1 MAHTPEKTTASILVC
16 DDNRD
21 AADSL
26 SLLLECSGFEVSK
39 AYTGLNAVAIAEAT
53 KPQVAL
59 LDIGLPD
66 LDGFEVAKSIRAQPS
81 ANKMLIVAISG
92 YGTAADKEKAFNA
105 GFDYHFTKPL
115 SSDQLDRLL
124 DALEEKCR
132 KGVGYVDG
140 SSRLAN

>member
-1 MAHTPEKTTASILVC
+1 MPSKNAPCVLVC
-16 DDNRD
+16 DDNKD

-26 SLLLECSGFEVSK
+26 SLLLECSGFEVST
-39 AYTGLNAVAIAEAT
+39 AYTGHKAVAMAEAT
-53 KPQVAL
+53 KPQMAL

-66 LDGFEVAKSIRAQPS
+66 LNGFEVAKSIRAQPFAS
-81 ANKMLIVAISG
+81 NMLIVAISG
-92 YGTAADKEKAFNA
+92 YGTGEDKQKAFDA
-105 GFDYHFTKPL
+105 GFDYHFTKPI

-132 KGVGYVDG
+132 KGVGDVDG

>member
-1 MAHTPEKTTASILVC
+1 MAHKSEKATCSVLVC
-16 DDNRD
+16 DDNQD

-26 SLLLECSGFEVSK
+26 SLLLQSSGFEVSK
-39 AYTGLNAVAIAEAT
+39 AYTGLNAVAIAQAT

-81 ANKMLIVAISG
+81 ASNMLIVAISG
-92 YGTAADKEKAFNA
+92 YGTAADKERAFNA

-124 DALEEKCR
+124 EELEAKC
-132 KGVGYVDG
+132 G
-140 SSRLAN
+140 